1 MEEISSWCLHPQWL
15 LLHPYHFVR
24 MTRHLL
30 LGSLQLGFTG
40 TKKSR
45 TNQMSETRSWL
56 CIVQKK
62 TINHGFLMMG
72 FIIVLLNFSNTKKQ
86 NSNQNEHLISIPW
99 YFVVESICS
108 GSRDYMSICINCHH
122 SNCVMI
128 QITYLFV
135 LSGRLFKY
143 ICTWIVRATTLLRI
157 WTDILQNTFFLTLFL
172 NYVYICSKNI
182 LKEMKYWYVA

>member
-15 LLHPYHFVR
+15 LLHPSHSVR
-24 MTRHLL
+24 RTQHLL
-30 LGSLQLGFTG
+30 LGSLQLGYIATN
-40 TKKSR
+40 KSR
-45 TNQMSETRSWL
+45 INKMSETSSWL

-72 FIIVLLNFSNTKKQ
+72 FIIVLSNFSNTKKQ
-86 NSNQNEHLISIPW
+86 NSHQNEHRISIPW

-143 ICTWIVRATTLLRI
+143 VCTWMVRATTLLRI

>member
-15 LLHPYHFVR
+15 LLHPSHFVR
-24 MTRHLL
+24 RTQHLL
-30 LGSLQLGFTG
+30 LGSHQLGYIATN
-40 TKKSR
+40 KSR
-45 TNQMSETRSWL
+45 INKMSETSSWL

-62 TINHGFLMMG
+62 TINLGYLMMG
-72 FIIVLLNFSNTKKQ
+72 FIIVLSNFSNTKKQ
-86 NSNQNEHLISIPW
+86 NSHQNEHLISIPW

-143 ICTWIVRATTLLRI
+143 VCTWMVRATTLLRI
-157 WTDILQNTFFLTLFL
+157 WTDILQNTFFWHCF
-172 NYVYICSKNI
+172 
-182 LKEMKYWYVA
+182 